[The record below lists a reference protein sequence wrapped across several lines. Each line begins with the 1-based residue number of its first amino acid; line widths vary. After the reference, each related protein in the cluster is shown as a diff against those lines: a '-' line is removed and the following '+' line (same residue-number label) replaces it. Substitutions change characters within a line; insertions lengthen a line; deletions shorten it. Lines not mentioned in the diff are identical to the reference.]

1 MHQCD
6 TRGLSPH
13 ERRELAGRRVSLL
26 RYLLRSPFYDA
37 ATKKVFEAVVEF
49 AEQNVPFG
57 GTVAGLAFGYLP
69 HYRGIYSYL
78 WSH

>member
-1 MHQCD
+1 M
-6 TRGLSPH
+6 
-13 ERRELAGRRVSLL
+13 ALL

-37 ATKKVFEAVVEF
+37 VTKRILGSAVEF
-49 AEQNVPFG
+49 AERNVPFG

-78 WSH
+78 WSN